1 MTADR
6 STDPAR
12 PDGPADEPVD
22 GVVVR
27 VVGAAI
33 LDGDACLV
41 AQRGRRMAAP
51 LKWEFP
57 GGKVEPGEDP
67 RQALEREI
75 LEELGL
81 EVAVERRLGVGR
93 HQLPGRR
100 IELEVYAATVTGG
113 ELELVEHRQAG
124 WFRAGELG
132 NLDWAEADRPVL
144 PTLERIL
151 AGRSKIPADSSES
164 G

>member
-1 MTADR
+1 LTTDR
-6 STDPAR
+6 STGPAR
-12 PDGPADEPVD
+12 PDEPD
-22 GVVVR
+22 GGSVVR

-41 AQRGRRMAAP
+41 AQRGRDMAEP

-67 RQALEREI
+67 RQALMREI
-75 LEELGL
+75 REELGL
-81 EVAVERRLGVGR
+81 EVAVDRRLGIGR
-93 HQLPGRR
+93 HQLPGRL
-100 IELEVYAATVTGG
+100 IELEVYAATITGG
-113 ELELVEHRQAG
+113 ELKLVEHHQAG
-124 WFRAGELG
+124 WFRAGELDD
-132 NLDWAEADRPVL
+132 LDWAEADRPIL

-151 AGRSKIPADSSES
+151 GDRSKIPAESSES